1 MIPQPTNTDVIYE
14 RYHDGRL
21 MDEIR
26 HNRLRWAEHLI
37 YVDESNLAW
46 KSNIYEDM
54 AKPASDRALMQAK
67 TAIRDD

>member
-1 MIPQPTNTDVIYE
+1 
-14 RYHDGRL
+14 

-26 HNRLRWAEHLI
+26 HNRLRWADHLI
-37 YVDESNLAW
+37 YVDESDLAW

-54 AKPASDRALMQAK
+54 AKPASDRALMQAE